1 MYPRK
6 TARAHK
12 RRGSCYFTTGF
23 GSTSAGFLQLQAFIQ
38 GGLPFKVYDFGRDQT
53 LARDRHSSPSEL
65 ECRTRRIVS
74 R

>member
-6 TARAHK
+6 TARALK
-12 RRGSCYFTTGF
+12 RRGNCYFTTGF

-38 GGLPFKVYDFGRDQT
+38 GRLTSEVYDFGRDHT
-53 LARDRHSSPSEL
+53 LERERHSSPSEL